1 MVLNWLPELGM
12 LRYANP
18 LPPHTST
25 IQATLVYIKDME
37 FHKFV
42 QAINVEAKNTMVEGY
57 NEPTTTNALVEDEA
71 VDPVFRMN

>member
-1 MVLNWLPELGM
+1 
-12 LRYANP
+12 
-18 LPPHTST
+18 
-25 IQATLVYIKDME
+25 ME